1 MAEVNIRIVPK
12 SASEKVSL
20 LRLRCAVR
28 FLKKS
33 LIGAKSDDAIE
44 KICKTPLQVI
54 YQRV

>member
-1 MAEVNIRIVPK
+1 MAEVNVRIVPK

-33 LIGAKSDDAIE
+33 LIGAKSDDVFCNKMNKGTCGDI
-44 KICKTPLQVI
+44 IQ
-54 YQRV
+54 

>member
-1 MAEVNIRIVPK
+1 MAEVNVRIVPK

-20 LRLRCAVR
+20 LRLRCAVI

-33 LIGAKSDDAIE
+33 LIGAKSGDAIE